1 MPKVGMLEIRR
12 QQLIE
17 ATLICVEK
25 YGVAD
30 TTIVQIAQ
38 QAGLSSGII
47 SHYFGGKMGLLYETM
62 RDLMRE
68 LRVTI
73 TEKSKSETN
82 LTPYQAIE
90 IIIDCNFD
98 PDTDSARMKVWLSFW
113 SMSMHQDDLN
123 RLQKINDSR
132 LHSNLLFHFKKLL
145 PNQQAKNAARGLA
158 ALIDGLWLHG
168 SLRSEEFDHYQ
179 ARFIAKQFLN
189 KLLEE
194 Q

>member
-123 RLQKINDSR
+123 HLQKINDSR

>member
-12 QQLIE
+12 QQLIQ

-25 YGVAD
+25 YGVSD
-30 TTIVQIAQ
+30 TTIIQIAQ

-73 TEKSKSETN
+73 TEKCKSEPN
-82 LTPYQAIE
+82 LTPYRAIE

-98 PDTDSARMKVWLSFW
+98 PKIDSARMKVWLSFW
-113 SMSMHQDDLN
+113 SMSMHQDNLN
-123 RLQKINDSR
+123 RLQIINDSR

-145 PNQQAKNAARGLA
+145 PKQQAKNAARGLA

-168 SLRSEEFDHYQ
+168 SLRCEEFDHYQ
-179 ARFIAKQFLN
+179 ARAITKQFLN
-189 KLLEE
+189 NLLEE